1 MGGKFV
7 DVVIEI
13 PAVVIVDNGVE
24 AASIEATRDEVVVV
38 STKDDGMLKS
48 LSNEP
53 PGTGKDL
60 EDDDDL
66 RVSSFVGGAG
76 MVL

>member
-53 PGTGKDL
+53 PGTEKDL
-60 EDDDDL
+60 EDDDL